1 MPRYRIESR
10 RYLPE
15 YRGMTPEQLD
25 GPAPVVNFGNRD
37 VVETDNVEAA
47 KAHFAEHLLP
57 LYSGNLTIEQFI
69 VNEVPRRPE
78 PTDRVW
84 VAKLRDDR

>member
-37 VVETDNVEAA
+37 IVEADTVEAA
-47 KAHFAEHLLP
+47 RVHFAEHVLP
-57 LYSGNLTIEQFI
+57 LHSGGLTIDRFI
-69 VNEVPRRPE
+69 VNEIPPPGK

-84 VAKLRDDR
+84 RAKLRDDR